1 MANNLLIVFGGT
13 TENTVVFPSNDSGLK
28 SSRLFTKDEL
38 DSNHVD
44 VLQINLLT
52 INPSVS
58 FFANKDSSLGDLNG
72 AWLTAEPKGIS
83 RALKSS
89 LTGKYSDP
97 SLQSIAK
104 FIEKAN
110 WSHANYTENSDAR
123 GMTVTVFNQFSRSSK
138 DLIDN
143 FLNNSGKDYDSVLML
158 AHSRGCGLTLQSLS
172 QNDVNSTS
180 DINDIQ
186 LSSDVLTGKLKRV
199 VLLDPVSKNANNA
212 NEVIP
217 PANAQVVAKL
227 SQTDKEIHIVSKAK
241 STSKVVST
249 DYDSYVDVLVGAK
262 ESNDR
267 LDFSNIYVHIADMVH
282 EGMLSEELR
291 GNFKKYL
298 NIIMDKPWTQT
309 YFNDQEV
316 SAGNFLKLSKE
327 IEVKDRRDAFKR
339 CIQNKNGLA

>member
-13 TENTVVFPSNDSGLK
+13 TENTVVFPSNDSQLNSSGLF
-28 SSRLFTKDEL
+28 SHEEL

-52 INPSVS
+52 VEPSVS
-58 FFANKDSSLGDLNG
+58 FRANQHSPLGELNG
-72 AWLTAEPKGIS
+72 AWLTAKPKGIS

-97 SLQSIAK
+97 SLDSIAK
-104 FIEKAN
+104 FIEDAN
-110 WSHANYTENSDAR
+110 WSQYNYTENSDAR

-138 DLIDN
+138 DLITN

-180 DINDIQ
+180 DLNNLE
-186 LSSDVLTGKLKRV
+186 LSSDVLTDKLKRV

-212 NEVIP
+212 NDIIP
-217 PANAQVVAKL
+217 PANAKVVAKL
-227 SQTDKEIHIVSKAK
+227 SQTNKEIHIVSKAK
-241 STSKVVST
+241 STSKGIST
-249 DYDSYVDVLVGAK
+249 DYGSYVDVLVGAK
-262 ESNDR
+262 NGSSNG
-267 LDFSNIYVHIADMVH
+267 LDFRNIYVHIAEIAH
-282 EGMLSEELR
+282 EGMLSEKLR

-298 NIIMDKPWTQT
+298 NIIVDQPWMQT
-309 YFNDQEV
+309 YFNDREV
-316 SAGNFLKLSKE
+316 SAMNVGELSPL
-327 IEVKDRRDAFKR
+327 IEVEDRRTAFEH
-339 CIQNKNGLA
+339 CIRQK